1 MPLLFL
7 AAQRSSTEPTP
18 ARNAHTPLSS
28 DVHSRTVA
36 PEPQSRPPP
45 VLPTRCS
52 CEKRPPL
59 AAMLLLSTLRIPVA
73 QPRTAPF
80 ETDTPDAPPV
90 IAIPNFAP
98 ATPDKTKPFRSIATS
113 FALMVMPF

>member
-18 ARNAHTPLSS
+18 AWNATDPLSS
-28 DVHSRTVA
+28 DVQSRTVA
-36 PEPQSRPPP
+36 PEPQSSPSPL
-45 VLPTRCS
+45 LPTRCS

-59 AAMLLLSTLRIPVA
+59 AMLLLSTLRIPVA

-80 ETDTPDAPPV
+80 ETNTPEAPPV

-98 ATPDKTKPFRSIATS
+98 ATPDKT
-113 FALMVMPF
+113 